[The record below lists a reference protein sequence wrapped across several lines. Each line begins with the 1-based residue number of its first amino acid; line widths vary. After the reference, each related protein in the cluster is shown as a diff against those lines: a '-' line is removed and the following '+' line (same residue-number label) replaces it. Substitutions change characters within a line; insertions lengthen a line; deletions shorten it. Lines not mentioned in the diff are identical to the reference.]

1 MSVAVPDPKFEFEL
15 VTNLSK
21 KLNAPSYFGKNWNS
35 LVDVLRDLSW
45 IPEKTVTICHADV
58 PSLEADDLCIYLDI
72 LQKRVREWESREAHV
87 LAVIFPVVSRHAIV
101 RVLSAEEI

>member
-1 MSVAVPDPKFEFEL
+1 
-15 VTNLSK
+15 
-21 KLNAPSYFGKNWNS
+21 
-35 LVDVLRDLSW
+35 
-45 IPEKTVTICHADV
+45 V